1 LKEIEENWSHI
12 DFIVILSKDIKDFYL
27 VGVVSDIISQLEETQ
42 VQLSTI
48 RTSRYVASIKSQVD
62 EISHVMN
69 NVDRVID
76 DFMKFLIEFL
86 SLFRIFSS
94 PDI

>member
-12 DFIVILSKDIKDFYL
+12 DFIVIISKDIKDFYL
-27 VGVVSDIISQLEETQ
+27 VGDVSDIISQLEETQ
-42 VQLSTI
+42 VHFSTI
-48 RTSRYVASIKSQVD
+48 RASRYAASIQYQVD
-62 EISHVMN
+62 EISHAMN
-69 NVDRVID
+69 NIARMID

-86 SLFRIFSS
+86 YLFRIFSS